1 MGRGRN
7 GCLLPFLM
15 YPHWYIGGSLV
26 KNPPANAGDVGSIPG
41 LGRSP
46 GEGNGNSLQYSCLG
60 NHTDRGAWWVTIHG
74 VTKESDTTDQ
84 LNNNYLFCRLLQ
96 DFKAM
101 KMYGYLT
108 EGTDSKGTVWPL
120 FSKGSTQGYHSYP
133 YRQPFSEVLGFT
145 SNFYHEYCILKH
157 NVF

>member
-60 NHTDRGAWWVTIHG
+60 NHIDRGAWWVTIHG

-108 EGTDSKGTVWPL
+108 EGTTQRAQCGLCFPKGQPRVTTATL
-120 FSKGSTQGYHSYP
+120 TGSLSLKYW
-133 YRQPFSEVLGFT
+133 VLPQIFIMNT
-145 SNFYHEYCILKH
+145 AF
-157 NVF
+157 